1 MPLVL
6 FFIFL
11 SIGLLFLFILRKQIF
26 NRKLIY
32 VVITLSVIFGGYQ
45 LTTMPFIS
53 QEAAITEAKKAVA
66 PYTKNHLYQDQIKVE
81 LVNPKNILDQQYA
94 VIIDITSNSY
104 AEVYVD
110 IRNGDVLKARIHNL
124 GKEDIVIK

>member
-1 MPLVL
+1 M
-6 FFIFL
+6 

-26 NRKLIY
+26 NKKLIY
-32 VVITLSVIFGGYQ
+32 VVVTLSVIFGGYQ
-45 LTTMPFIS
+45 HTTIPFVS
-53 QEAAITEAKKAVA
+53 QEEAIAEAKKTVA

-81 LVNPKNILDQQYA
+81 LVNPKNMFDQQYA

-110 IRNGDVLKARIHNL
+110 IRNGEILKARIHNL
-124 GKEDIVIK
+124 SNEDIVIK